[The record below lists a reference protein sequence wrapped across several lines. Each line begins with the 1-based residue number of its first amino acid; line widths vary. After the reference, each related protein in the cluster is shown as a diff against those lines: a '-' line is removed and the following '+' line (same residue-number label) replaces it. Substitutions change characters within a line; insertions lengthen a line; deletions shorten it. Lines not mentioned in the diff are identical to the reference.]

1 MAGCSPSGGG
11 CGGRGASGGCSGG
24 VSSIG
29 VLGPARAQLP
39 QAADRDAAA
48 SGFCFSIF
56 QTSGAKVQ
64 DHQGPLGPPLRN
76 SGGDV
81 TDGHPKTDQMGL
93 KAGPPPAG
101 KPGSAC
107 EVPLWRSPPNPPS
120 SCLLPS
126 CFPGGHLPGC
136 LGNMRSGHDKHV
148 ATGLSQPSVS
158 QGCRGGRGWGELSSC
173 GRASGAPEGSPG
185 TPKPHR
191 HGPGDAA

>member
-1 MAGCSPSGGG
+1 MAGGPLGAAVVVSAPSGSWGQPERSCHKQPTEMQQPLG
-11 CGGRGASGGCSGG
+11 SASA
-24 VSSIG
+24 SSE
-29 VLGPARAQLP
+29 P
-39 QAADRDAAA
+39 
-48 SGFCFSIF
+48 
-56 QTSGAKVQ
+56 SGAKVQ
-64 DHQGPLGPPLRN
+64 DHREPPGPPLRN